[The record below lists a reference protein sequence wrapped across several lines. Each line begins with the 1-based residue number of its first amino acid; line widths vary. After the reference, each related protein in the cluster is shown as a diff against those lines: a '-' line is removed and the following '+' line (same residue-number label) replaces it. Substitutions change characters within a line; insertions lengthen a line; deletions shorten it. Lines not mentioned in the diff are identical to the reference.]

1 MERILVGLDPGKTS
15 LWAAIHALNLAKRIK
30 AKVFILM
37 VEGDM
42 QREERTR
49 IEERI
54 QSSVK
59 ADLEALIETERSEG
73 IAVEYYVAHG
83 PYDQELI
90 RFIKKNKI
98 TLLVLGLPSWR
109 KKGSSGKIMG
119 LVEKIRR
126 RVDCR
131 IEVVHEKRLRS
142 Q

>member
-37 VEGDM
+37 VEGDT
-42 QREERTR
+42 QTQKGLR
-49 IEERI
+49 IEKRV
-54 QSSVK
+54 QSSVR
-59 ADLEALIETERSEG
+59 ADLEALIERGRSEG
-73 IAVEYYVAHG
+73 IAVEYYIAQG
-83 PYDQELI
+83 SYERELI
-90 RFIKKNKI
+90 HFIKKNKI
-98 TLLVLGLPSWR
+98 TLLVFGLPSCR
-109 KKGSSGKIMG
+109 KKGPSGKFMD

-131 IEVVHEKRLRS
+131 IEIVHEKGLKS